1 LPIHAARICYRREVS
16 NADPTS
22 PERTELEVRWNQRS
36 FRRNIL
42 ILVPAFL
49 AYLAAVVFASGTS
62 RLIGVAGAIVFGV
75 MVLFVGP
82 AGARQI
88 RRRPV
93 AATLNDVGVTFDRH
107 DLAAWEIFREVRFGR
122 VKPRLLFVLH
132 PLHYIAFV
140 PQRAADL
147 PGARPRER
155 LAIRRYGTNL
165 LLMTE
170 TVTPS
175 GDDILAAV
183 ERLSDVPV
191 RR

>member
-1 LPIHAARICYRREVS
+1 MS
-16 NADPTS
+16 SADRTS
-22 PERTELEVRWNQRS
+22 PERTELEVRWNQR
-36 FRRNIL
+36 FFWRNIL
-42 ILVPAFL
+42 FLVPVFL
-49 AYLAAVVFASGTS
+49 GYIVIAVFASGTF
-62 RLIGVAGAIVFGV
+62 RLIGAAGAIVFGIT
-75 MVLFVGP
+75 VLYGGG
-82 AGARQI
+82 AGGWQI

-93 AATLNDVGVTFDRH
+93 AATLNEFGVTFDRH
-107 DLAAWEIFREVRFGR
+107 DSAAWEIFREARFGR
-122 VKPRLLFVLH
+122 VKPRLLFVVH

-147 PGARPRER
+147 PRATLRER
-155 LAIRRYGTNL
+155 LAIRMYGTNL

>member
-1 LPIHAARICYRREVS
+1 MS
-16 NADPTS
+16 SADRTS
-22 PERTELEVRWNQRS
+22 PERTELEVQWNQHY
-36 FRRNIL
+36 FWQNIL
-42 ILVPAFL
+42 FLVLAFL
-49 AYLAAVVFASGTS
+49 GYIAIAVFASGTF
-62 RLIGVAGAIVFGV
+62 RLIGVAGVIVFGV
-75 MVLFVGP
+75 VLCSG
-82 AGARQI
+82 GGGGRRI

-93 AATLNDVGVTFDRH
+93 VATLNEFGVTFDRH
-107 DLAAWEIFREVRFGR
+107 DSAAWEVFREVRSGL
-122 VKPRLLFVLH
+122 VKPRLLFVLR

-147 PGARPRER
+147 PLATLRER
-155 LAIRRYGTNL
+155 RAIRMYGTNL
-165 LLMTE
+165 VLMTE

>member
-1 LPIHAARICYRREVS
+1 VS
-16 NADPTS
+16 SADRTS
-22 PERTELEVRWNQRS
+22 PEHAEVEVRWNQRHL
-36 FRRNIL
+36 RRTTL
-42 ILVPAFL
+42 VLVPVFL
-49 AYLAAVVFASGTS
+49 AYIAIAAFASGTF
-62 RLIGVAGAIVFGV
+62 RLIGAAGAIVFGV
-75 MVLFVGP
+75 VLFAGG
-82 AGARQI
+82 AGARRI

-93 AATLNDVGVTFDRH
+93 AATLNEFGVAFDRH
-107 DLAAWEIFREVRFGR
+107 DSAAWEIFREVRLGR
-122 VKPRLLFVLH
+122 VKPRLLFVLR

-147 PGARPRER
+147 PRATPRER
-155 LAIRRYGTNL
+155 LAIRMYGTNL

-170 TVTPS
+170 TVTPG

>member
-1 LPIHAARICYRREVS
+1 MCYRREVS
-16 NADPTS
+16 SADRTS
-22 PERTELEVRWNQRS
+22 PERAELEVRWNQRS
-36 FRRNIL
+36 FRRTIL
-42 ILVPAFL
+42 ILVPVFL
-49 AYLAAVVFASGTS
+49 AYIVIAAFASGAF

-75 MVLFVGP
+75 MVLFVGG

-93 AATLNDVGVTFDRH
+93 AATLNEFGVTFDRH
-107 DLAAWEIFREVRFGR
+107 DSAAWETFREVRFGR
-122 VKPRLLFVLH
+122 VRPRLFFVLR

-147 PGARPRER
+147 PRATPREQ
-155 LAIRRYGTNL
+155 LAIRMYGTNL

-170 TVTPS
+170 TVTPG

-183 ERLSDVPV
+183 ERLSNVPV

>member
-1 LPIHAARICYRREVS
+1 MSSP
-16 NADPTS
+16 DWTS
-22 PERTELEVRWNQRS
+22 PRRTELQVRWDQR
-36 FRRNIL
+36 FFWWHVL
-42 ILVPAFL
+42 VLVPVFL
-49 AYLAAVVFASGTS
+49 GYVAIAVFASGTW
-62 RLIGVAGAIVFGV
+62 RLIGVAGGIVFGV
-75 MVLFVGP
+75 VVLFVGG
-82 AGARQI
+82 AGGWQV

-93 AATLNDVGVTFDRH
+93 EATLNEFGVTFDRH

-122 VKPRLLFVLH
+122 VKPRLLFVLR

-147 PGARPRER
+147 PRATLRER
-155 LAIRRYGTNL
+155 LAVRMYGTNL

-175 GDDILAAV
+175 SEDILAAV